1 MAEINNIETKN
12 CTLKYLKWHYLTV
25 QSIKNVAV
33 LMEDRAF
40 ALIFYW
46 LMHYGK
52 ARSFSLLNIS

>member
-33 LMEDRAF
+33 LTEDRAF
-40 ALIFYW
+40 A
-46 LMHYGK
+46 
-52 ARSFSLLNIS
+52 SFFVD